1 MPESEFKLHD
11 GKALLEYKEWKE
23 KENQLETL
31 SVKLEDHFRATVR
44 SSSAAHVI
52 ASGELVR
59 SRQALKE
66 A

>member
-44 SSSAAHVI
+44 SSSAAHAI

-59 SRQALKE
+59 SR
-66 A
+66 